1 MLVVAVGSENPVKVD
16 AVKRVMSRLIG
27 AVSVVSVGVDPGIPR
42 QPIGVEQTLR
52 GAINRA
58 KGALS
63 RADAELGVG
72 IEAGLISVSAT
83 RTGYMDFQYCAII
96 DRDGWLTV
104 GCGPGFE
111 YPPQVMKAVLEEGL
125 EVGEAMSRITRIE
138 NLGRKQGAIGY
149 LTHGIMNRRKLTEI
163 SVLMAM
169 IPRINRQLY
178 LSNDF

>member
-16 AVKRVMSRLIG
+16 AVKRVMHKLMGSIK
-27 AVSVVSVGVDPGIPR
+27 VIPVKVDPGIPK
-42 QPIGVEQTLR
+42 QPIGIEQTLE

-58 KGALS
+58 KNALNQTN
-63 RADAELGVG
+63 ANLGVG
-72 IEAGLISVSAT
+72 IEAGLISVPST
-83 RTGYMDFQYCAII
+83 KTGYMDFQYCAII
-96 DRDGWLTV
+96 DREGWLTV

-111 YPPQVMKAVLEEGL
+111 YPPQVITRVLEEKL
-125 EVGEAMSRITRIE
+125 EVGEAMSRMTGIE

-149 LTHGIMNRRKLTEI
+149 LTHGIMNRRRLTEI

-178 LSNDF
+178 FSKF